1 MEKEE
6 FLKHMN
12 LFGEN
17 YSLLFSNLNDLDKT
31 QYIGKTKNKVCRFCT
46 LDETE
51 TTFNT
56 IAHAIPECLGNKTII
71 CLDECDN
78 CNKKFAENLEN
89 HLAAIT
95 LQYRTI
101 NMIEGKK
108 KIPSYQTQDQKAKI
122 NVENTENRFF
132 KIIARKDSNFIKLD
146 EKNQSIRMEY
156 DLPSH
161 IPSAAYKTLVKMS
174 LSIMPHEEL
183 NNFKLMNNWIQEE
196 DHSKSFMNPLNVLM
210 TFIPGINPLKETIV
224 FLFKKH
230 GDNIQYPECTF
241 ILAFGNVMYQIIVPT
256 DKEIKQGQS
265 TKTILKFLSPFEMN
279 WMLGKPTHKML
290 DWSQRTKLKRHKE
303 FMDFSYDGIEHL
315 DPSSIK
321 L

>member
-17 YSLLFSNLNDLDKT
+17 YNSLFSNLNNLDEKH
-31 QYIGKTKNKVCRFCT
+31 YIGKTKNKVCRFCA

-51 TTFNT
+51 TTFDT

-71 CLDECDN
+71 CLDECDT

-95 LQYRTI
+95 LQHRTI
-101 NMIEGKK
+101 NMIKGKK
-108 KIPSYQTQDQKAKI
+108 KIPSYQTQNQKEKI
-122 NVENTENRFF
+122 NVENAENKFF
-132 KIIARKDSNFIKLD
+132 KIIARENSDFIKLN
-146 EKNQSIRMEY
+146 EKNKSIRMEY

-174 LSIMPHEEL
+174 LSIMPNEEL
-183 NNFKLMNNWIQEE
+183 NNFELMNNWIQEKN
-196 DHSKSFMNPLNVLM
+196 HSKSFMNPLNVLM

-224 FLFKKH
+224 FLFKKKSA
-230 GDNIQYPECTF
+230 NMKYPECTF

-256 DKEIKQGQS
+256 DIEIQQAKS

-279 WMLGKPTHKML
+279 WRLGEPTHKTL
-290 DWSQRTKLKRHKE
+290 DWSQRTKLKGHKE
-303 FMDFSYDGIEHL
+303 AMEFSYDKIKHL